1 VDKNVAEDFR
11 AKLKTALAPV
21 VKSGAD
27 VDALATSLFEIM
39 QQIAAAE
46 VDEYAQRASTGA
58 KSK

>member
-1 VDKNVAEDFR
+1 MDKNVAEDFR
-11 AKLKTALAPV
+11 AKLKTALKPA
-21 VKSGAD
+21 VKSSAD

-46 VDEYAQRASTGA
+46 VDEYAQRASKNA